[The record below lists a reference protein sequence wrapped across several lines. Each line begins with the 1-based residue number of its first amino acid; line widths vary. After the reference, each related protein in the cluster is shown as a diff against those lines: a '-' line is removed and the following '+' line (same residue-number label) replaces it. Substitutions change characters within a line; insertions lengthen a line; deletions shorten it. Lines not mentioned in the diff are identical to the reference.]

1 MFEDKFINLEA
12 DLVTK
17 INELVPPAELALEE
31 ARTRLANLEEK
42 FQQYRA
48 EYEGFASSKASKAR
62 QIAEAVA
69 SGQDPDAACQGFH
82 EEELRAKEKH
92 EIANLFESS
101 HIPAAKALVER
112 RRKEVE
118 DAYNQARKT
127 ILKQYLPEVK
137 AIIDEL
143 FEVDA
148 AWQRTCEAHSSGCGG
163 KFFLPVPY
171 LLKEQLNDHFS
182 KVVL

>member
-12 DLVTK
+12 DLVAK
-17 INELVPPAELALEE
+17 INELAPPAELALEE

-48 EYEGFASSKASKAR
+48 EYEGFASSKGSKAR

-69 SGQDPDAACQGFH
+69 SGADPDAAYQGFH
-82 EEELRAKEKH
+82 EEELRAKEKL
-92 EIANLFESS
+92 EIADHFERS
-101 HIPAAKALVER
+101 HIPAARALVER
-112 RRKEVE
+112 RKKEVE
-118 DAYNQARKT
+118 DAYNQARKI

-137 AIIDEL
+137 AIADEL
-143 FEVDA
+143 LEIDA
-148 AWQRTCEAHSSGCGG
+148 AWQRACEAHTGGCGG

-171 LLKEQLNDHFS
+171 LLKQQLNDHFS

>member
-69 SGQDPDAACQGFH
+69 SGQDPDAAYQGFH

>member
-1 MFEDKFINLEA
+1 MFEDKFANLEA
-12 DLVTK
+12 DLVAK

-48 EYEGFASSKASKAR
+48 EYKGFEHGKASKTR
-62 QIAEAVA
+62 QVADAVA
-69 SGQDPDAACQGFH
+69 SGQDPEIAWQAFR

-92 EIANLFESS
+92 EIANQFEHS
-101 HIPAAKALVER
+101 HIPHAKRVVEQR
-112 RRKEVE
+112 KKEVGE
-118 DAYNQARKT
+118 AYGQARKI

-137 AIIDEL
+137 AIMDEL

-148 AWQRTCEAHSSGCGG
+148 AWQQACETHSSGCDG

-171 LLKEQLNDHFS
+171 RLKEQLDDHFS